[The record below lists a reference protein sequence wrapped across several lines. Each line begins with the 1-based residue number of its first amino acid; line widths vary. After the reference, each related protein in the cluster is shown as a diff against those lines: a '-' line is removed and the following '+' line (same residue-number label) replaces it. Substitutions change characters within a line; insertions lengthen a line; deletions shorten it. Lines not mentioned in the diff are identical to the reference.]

1 MTADLTAPLAAAP
14 TPVCAVCGKPPEPD
28 NRLKGGAHI
37 RYCYQWRR
45 RNDPARSQCPTPECG
60 RPILVKS
67 AGLCDRCYQ
76 RKQRGN
82 DPAARPF
89 HQRNEGT
96 CKVEWCEEPATHK
109 GWCDNCYAWS
119 WRHNGADP
127 TARRYRYNRSLD
139 DLIALVLTIQ
149 PTSKMGCR
157 DATGTFHINRGGYA
171 VTTIAG
177 DKRLHTVT
185 RLVLAHSLGRP
196 LGRAM
201 QACHT
206 CDNPPCVELS
216 HLWEGTAADNSRDRD
231 AKGRGARGVSNGR
244 SRLDPGKVQSIRAR
258 YVPGNNQHESNI
270 AALAAEFGVKP
281 QAIRD
286 VVHRRTW
293 AHVP

>member
-1 MTADLTAPLAAAP
+1 MADTTACIDAAAA
-14 TPVCAVCGKPPEPD
+14 TLCDVCRKPPKPD

-45 RNDPARSQCPTPECG
+45 RNDPNRPKCLTPECG
-60 RPILVKS
+60 RPILVSS
-67 AGLCDRCYQ
+67 AGLRDRCYQ

-82 DPAARPF
+82 DPTNRPF
-89 HQRNEGT
+89 HQANKGKA
-96 CKVEWCEEPATHK
+96 CKVEWCAGLATHK
-109 GWCDNCYAWS
+109 GWCNDCYAWS
-119 WRHNGADP
+119 WRHGGADP
-127 TARRYRYNRSLD
+127 TARRYRYNRSIE

-149 PTSKMGCR
+149 PDPKTGCR
-157 DATGTFHINRGGYA
+157 DASGTFHINRGGYA
-171 VTTIAG
+171 VTTVAG

-185 RLVLAHSLGRP
+185 RLVLADALGRP
-196 LGRAM
+196 LGRAK

-206 CDNPPCVELS
+206 CDNPPCVERS

-231 AKGRGARGVSNGR
+231 SKGRGARGLTNGR
-244 SRLDPGKVQSIRAR
+244 SRLDPAKVRLIRAR

-270 AALAAEFGVKP
+270 AVLAAEFGVKP

-293 AHVP
+293 AHVE